1 MRDQVLSIYQ
11 GVLEYKLV
19 LFKPAI
25 IYQGVYI
32 DLRSAISTKTC
43 FSEIQQ

>member
-11 GVLEYKLV
+11 GVSEYKLV
-19 LFKPAI
+19 LFKPVV

-32 DLRSAISTKTC
+32 DLRSAISTKIY
-43 FSEIQQ
+43 FSKI